1 MKISSFINFKKKY
14 KRGPFRWQVI
24 ELYRLD
30 AIDKRQ
36 VLTELDL
43 SVTSL
48 CIWNRAYQRYRIR
61 RYSPTSKF
69 RPPIMSPTQEIE
81 LLKQQL
87 AQTQTLLE
95 QEKLKREAA
104 ETMITI
110 AENEFKIPIRKK
122 SGPKRLMN

>member
-1 MKISSFINFKKKY
+1 MKISSFIDLKKKN

-36 VLTELDL
+36 VLTELNL
-43 SVTSL
+43 SLTSL
-48 CIWNRAYQRYRIR
+48 RSWNRAYQRYRLR
-61 RYSPTSKF
+61 RYYPTSKF
-69 RPPIMSPTQEIE
+69 QRPSMSPTQEIAW
-81 LLKQQL
+81 LRQQL

-110 AENEFKIPIRKK
+110 AEKDGAARTV
-122 SGPKRLMN
+122 